1 MRGKRRANDPV
12 SPRRGCGSRVCNTRN
27 ASRAA
32 NVTHP
37 NELPLSPLSAL
48 QFYATAPYPCSYLEG
63 RIARSQV
70 ATPSHLINS
79 DVYTE
84 LVKAGFRRSGV
95 FTYRPYCDG
104 CRACVPVRVP
114 VERFEPNR
122 TQRRVWRK
130 HGELIATVAPLH
142 YDEEHYALYMRYQS
156 ARHAGGGMDRDS
168 RDQYEQF
175 LLQSR
180 INSRLVEFR
189 EPPHPGHPEM
199 PGVLRM
205 VSMIDILGDGLSSVY
220 TFFEP
225 DQSRTSFGTYNIL
238 WQIEQARSLKLPYVY
253 LGYWIRESPKMAY
266 KANFGPLEGLHDGA
280 WTVLDATDPALAP
293 VDAMAQRGRSG
304 NTP

>member
-1 MRGKRRANDPV
+1 M
-12 SPRRGCGSRVCNTRN
+12 
-27 ASRAA
+27 
-32 NVTHP
+32 THP

-63 RIARSQV
+63 RVARSQV

-114 VERFEPNR
+114 VAQFAPNR
-122 TQRRVWRK
+122 TQRRVWRH
-130 HGELIATVAPLH
+130 HGGLVATVAPLH
-142 YDEEHYALYMRYQS
+142 YDEAHYMLYMRYQS

-189 EPPHPGHPEM
+189 EPNEAASDEPGE
-199 PGVLRM
+199 LRM

-225 DQSRTSFGTYNIL
+225 DTLHTSYGTYNIL
-238 WQIEQARSLKLPYVY
+238 WQIEQARSLQLPYVY

-266 KANFGPLEGLHDGA
+266 KSHFRPIEGLLDGA
-280 WTVLDATDPALAP
+280 WTTLDPDLANQ
-293 VDAMAQRGRSG
+293 VR
-304 NTP
+304 